1 MTYEEER
8 AAEDARERAVRKG
21 KLVRIVK
28 WSVLGTVAFVGLL
41 TAWSGLYTV
50 PEGHI
55 TVVKKFSE
63 AVRQENPGLQFK
75 IPFIETTETFEV
87 RERKN
92 VEEMSVATANQLP
105 ATAVVSINWTVNKE
119 AALNLYVR
127 YGGLAQ
133 FEDRVLDPRMRSAA
147 KAAISRFRAD
157 QLIRERQLVVA
168 EIQKEILTVMAGLP
182 ITVNTTQLEDIELP
196 EIYMQSILAKEK
208 AREDAEREKHNL
220 TKQKLEAQQLVQ
232 SAEAERDAVR
242 AHADGQA
249 YKIEITAL
257 ADAKQVRIAAAANA
271 ERITVEAD
279 AEAYRINI
287 EYTGRS
293 TGVKRLAAELTP
305 EYVQY
310 LLAQQWD
317 GVRSR
322 TVLGA
327 SPEILMQ
334 IGD

>member
-1 MTYEEER
+1 MSYEEER
-8 AAEDARERAVRKG
+8 AASSKK

-41 TAWSGLYTV
+41 TVWSGLYTV

-133 FEDRVLDPRMRSAA
+133 FESRVLDPRLRSAA
-147 KAAISRFRAD
+147 KAAISRFQAD
-157 QLIRERQLVVA
+157 QLIRERLKVVA
-168 EIQKEILTVMAGLP
+168 EIQKEIRVAMEGLP
-182 ITVNTTQLEDIELP
+182 ITVNTTQLEDITLP
-196 EIYMQSILAKEK
+196 ETYMQSILAKEK
-208 AREDAEREKHNL
+208 AREDAEREKHTL
-220 TKQKLEAQQLVQ
+220 VQQKLVAQQLVQ
-232 SAEAERDAVR
+232 SAEAERDAVKAR
-242 AHADGQA
+242 ADGAA
-249 YKIEITAL
+249 Y
-257 ADAKQVRIAAAANA
+257 Q
-271 ERITVEAD
+271 ITVEATAL
-279 AEAYRINI
+279 AEKTRLQAAAESFRVLT
-287 EYTGRS
+287 EYTGRAE
-293 TGVKRLAAELTP
+293 GVLLLDATLTP
-305 EYVQY
+305 LYNDYIRAQKWNGVLPRMMLGSDANI
-310 LLAQQWD
+310 LLNVPSS
-317 GVRSR
+317 GK
-322 TVLGA
+322 
-327 SPEILMQ
+327 
-334 IGD
+334 